1 MSRIEKLKQKL
12 YEKPVRNDMTT
23 DEIIRIARAYGC
35 EILTGGNH
43 QIRIL
48 HRETGRLIP
57 LPQHGKTVKEAYIL
71 EIKEMIDE
79 IESGK
84 RGH

>member
-1 MSRIEKLKQKL
+1 
-12 YEKPVRNDMTT
+12 MTT